1 LNSNTAS
8 HSQKLKAV
16 GVFSYDGQIGFENN
30 LPNSDIAWHKKV
42 LNYEKLV
49 DRWTKYFWNINKSYL
64 YSFENLRQTIWYI
77 AMVELK
83 SYDGRGKEED
93 FLNWYVRNKVISVIM
108 YDKKPPNGTDAPFT
122 PMRFDYVS
130 DEDLTEVS
138 ELFYSDGKD

>member
-1 LNSNTAS
+1 MDDFN
-8 HSQKLKAV
+8 KLENAQTK
-16 GVFSYDGQIGFENN
+16 FEKN
-30 LPNSDIAWHKKV
+30 LTNPDIAWHKKV
-42 LNYEKLV
+42 LSYQKLV

-64 YSFENLRQTIWYI
+64 YSFEDLRQTIWYI
-77 AMVELK
+77 TMVGLK

-93 FLNWYVRNKVISVIM
+93 FLNWYIRNKVISVIM
-108 YDKKPPNGTDAPFT
+108 YGKKPPNCTDAPFT

>member
-1 LNSNTAS
+1 
-8 HSQKLKAV
+8 
-16 GVFSYDGQIGFENN
+16 
-30 LPNSDIAWHKKV
+30 
-42 LNYEKLV
+42 
-49 DRWTKYFWNINKSYL
+49 
-64 YSFENLRQTIWYI
+64 
-77 AMVELK
+77 MVELK